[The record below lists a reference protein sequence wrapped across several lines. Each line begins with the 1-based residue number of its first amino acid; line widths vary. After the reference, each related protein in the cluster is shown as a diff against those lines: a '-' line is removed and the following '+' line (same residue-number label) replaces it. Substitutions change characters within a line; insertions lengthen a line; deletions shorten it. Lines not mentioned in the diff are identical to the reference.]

1 MALMITR
8 DSLRNLSPE
17 VANSDQNKMSLR
29 YWSIALVSGDAETLK
44 VFLSRVPVSYMRGL

>member
-8 DSLRNLSPE
+8 DSLRNLSLE

-44 VFLSRVPVSYMRGL
+44 VFLSRVPV

>member
-1 MALMITR
+1 MALMISR
-8 DSLRNLSPE
+8 DSLRNLSLE
-17 VANSDQNKMSLR
+17 VANSDQNKMPLR